1 MAKVI
6 WKGAV
11 SFSLIHIPV
20 SLYPASR
27 PASLDLTMLDK
38 RDFSPIGYQRIN
50 KSTGKTVEWSDIVK
64 GYEYENGEYVVLS
77 DEDFRQANVEATQ
90 TIDIQ
95 GFVEPAEIP
104 PMFYDTPYYLAADKR
119 GEKVYTLLREA
130 LVKSNTVAI
139 GLIVL
144 RTKQYVCALLPV
156 GDTLLLNTLR
166 YADEV
171 LKPEEHAPATRTLE
185 DARVSQRE
193 FGMAIRLLE
202 DMKQKWDPEAYHD
215 TYREDLLRRVDEKV
229 QAGKTKT
236 LTPAAAKASAV
247 RTADVVDLTE
257 LLKRSL
263 DRRGG
268 SRGANGSRRG
278 GSRGANGSRRGGAT
292 ARANAAAEP
301 VALPTRARKASAG
314 GTKRRRSA

>member
-1 MAKVI
+1 MARVI

-27 PASLDLTMLDK
+27 SASLDFTMLDK
-38 RDFSPIGYQRIN
+38 RDFSPVGYQRIN
-50 KSTGKTVEWSDIVK
+50 KGSGKTVEWSDIVK
-64 GYEYENGEYVVLS
+64 GYEYEKGEYVVMS

-95 GFVEPAEIP
+95 GFVAPGEIA
-104 PMFYDTPYYLAADKR
+104 PMYYDTPYYLAAEKR

-139 GLIVL
+139 GLIVM
-144 RTKQYVCALLPV
+144 RTKQHVCALMPV
-156 GDTLLLNTLR
+156 GNTLLLNTLR

-171 LKPEEHAPATRTLE
+171 LAPEEHAPAAKTLE

-193 FGMAIRLLE
+193 FGMAVKLVE
-202 DMKQKWDPEAYHD
+202 DMRQAWEPSNFQDS
-215 TYREDLLRRVDEKV
+215 YREDLLQRIEDKV
-229 QAGKTKT
+229 RAGQTKT
-236 LTPAAAKASAV
+236 LTPAAAKASEF
-247 RTADVVDLTE
+247 RTADVVDLSE

-263 DRRGG
+263 EQRGGKAGAARRGG
-268 SRGANGSRRG
+268 T
-278 GSRGANGSRRGGAT
+278 AT
-292 ARANAAAEP
+292 RANAASEP
-301 VALPTRARKASAG
+301 AAAPSRTRKATS
-314 GTKRRRSA
+314 GTRRRRSA

>member
-1 MAKVI
+1 MARVI
-6 WKGAV
+6 WKGAI

-27 PASLDLTMLDK
+27 SASLDLTMLDK

-50 KSTGKTVEWSDIVK
+50 KGTGKTVEWGDIVK
-64 GYEYENGEYVVLS
+64 GYEYEKGEYVVLS

-95 GFVEPAEIP
+95 GFVELSEIP
-104 PMFYDTPYYLAADKR
+104 PMYYDTPYYLAADKR

-139 GLIVL
+139 GTVVI
-144 RTKQYVCALLPV
+144 RTKQHVCALLPV
-156 GDTLLLNTLR
+156 GETLLLNTLR

-171 LKPEEHAPATRTLE
+171 LDPAEHAPATKTLE
-185 DARVSQRE
+185 GARVSQRE
-193 FGMAIRLLE
+193 FGMAVKLVE
-202 DMKQKWDPEAYHD
+202 DMRLKWDPAEFHD

-229 QAGKTKT
+229 EAGQTKT
-236 LTPAAAKASAV
+236 LTPAPAKTSAR

-263 DRRGG
+263 EQRGGSPGNRRRGG
-268 SRGANGSRRG
+268 DAAPRD
-278 GSRGANGSRRGGAT
+278 
-292 ARANAAAEP
+292 AAASEP
-301 VALPTRARKASAG
+301 VAIKTRARKTASGG
-314 GTKRRRSA
+314 GTRRRRSA

>member
-1 MAKVI
+1 
-6 WKGAV
+6 
-11 SFSLIHIPV
+11 
-20 SLYPASR
+20 
-27 PASLDLTMLDK
+27 
-38 RDFSPIGYQRIN
+38 
-50 KSTGKTVEWSDIVK
+50 
-64 GYEYENGEYVVLS
+64 
-77 DEDFRQANVEATQ
+77 EDFRQANVEATQ

-171 LKPEEHAPATRTLE
+171 LKPEEYAPATKTLE

-193 FGMAIRLLE
+193 FGMAIKLLE
-202 DMKQKWDPEAYHD
+202 DMKQKWEPEAFHD
-215 TYREDLLRRVDEKV
+215 TYREDLLRKIDEKV

-236 LTPAAAKASAV
+236 LTPAAAKASAI

-263 DRRGG
+263 DKRGG
-268 SRGANGSRRG
+268 SRSASGDHRRDGSTR
-278 GSRGANGSRRGGAT
+278 
-292 ARANAAAEP
+292 RANAAAEP
-301 VALPTRARKASAG
+301 AASPSRARKASSS

>member
-1 MAKVI
+1 
-6 WKGAV
+6 
-11 SFSLIHIPV
+11 
-20 SLYPASR
+20 
-27 PASLDLTMLDK
+27 
-38 RDFSPIGYQRIN
+38 
-50 KSTGKTVEWSDIVK
+50 
-64 GYEYENGEYVVLS
+64 
-77 DEDFRQANVEATQ
+77 NVEATQ

-263 DRRGG
+263 DQ
-268 SRGANGSRRG
+268 RG

>member
-27 PASLDLTMLDK
+27 SASLDLTMLDK
-38 RDFSPIGYQRIN
+38 RDFSPVGYQRIN
-50 KSTGKTVEWSDIVK
+50 KSTGKTIEWGDIVK
-64 GYEYENGEYVVLS
+64 GYEYEKGEYVVLS

-193 FGMAIRLLE
+193 FGMAIKLLE

-236 LTPAAAKASAV
+236 LTPAAAKASAI

-263 DRRGG
+263 DQRGG
-268 SRGANGSRRG
+268 SRGASGSRRG
-278 GSRGANGSRRGGAT
+278 ASNP
-292 ARANAAAEP
+292 RADAASEP
-301 VALPTRARKASAG
+301 VASPTRARKASSG